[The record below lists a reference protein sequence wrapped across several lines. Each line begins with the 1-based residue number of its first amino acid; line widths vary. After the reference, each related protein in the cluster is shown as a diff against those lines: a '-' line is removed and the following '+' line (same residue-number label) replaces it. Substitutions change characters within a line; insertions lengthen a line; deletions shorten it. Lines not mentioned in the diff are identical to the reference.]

1 MRLLYFFL
9 ILILAGCNKTETI
22 SNPQSNQKT
31 EQMSE
36 QTQIIAPTTGNQGEI
51 KGLFYGCG
59 YNYVLNKNQLALYLP
74 NDREVNQIETI
85 LNFTGLSKNF
95 EVYSAPIENAVA
107 VMIDNKRSIL
117 YDPRLL
123 NHADTNSN
131 FYWSSMS
138 ILAHEIGH
146 HLQGHTLDKYGSTP
160 DKEIEADKFSGHV
173 LFKMGASLEQA
184 IAAINRY
191 GSDTDSESH
200 PSKQKRIAAIKS
212 GWESA
217 AGQRYESAVPPP
229 PADDR
234 SFSTGDYYIDVF
246 TMEDIVPDY
255 ALEAP
260 NFGGM
265 IENDRPNLEGIIL
278 DVSEDYDFGNSW
290 SSYFELDGNVPV
302 IKVIMQI
309 TDNSRLPS
317 DTKEYYKVGSR
328 KEFVIPDYYNAPNS
342 SSVGRSWLTSLLVP
356 GRKVTFKSFYFG
368 FGLENIIYLKKLNR

>member
-107 VMIDNKRSIL
+107 VMIDNKRFIL

-160 DKEIEADKFSGHV
+160 DKEVEADKFSGHV

-191 GSDTDSESH
+191 GADTDSESH
-200 PSKQKRIAAIKS
+200 PSKQKRIAAIRS

-217 AGQRYESAVPPP
+217 AGQRYESALPPP

-234 SFSTGDYYIDVF
+234 SFSIDGYGVDEFNKKDLLSEEALLRFEGYYINGD
-246 TMEDIVPDY
+246 EPLI
-255 ALEAP
+255 
-260 NFGGM
+260 
-265 IENDRPNLEGIIL
+265 EGIIMN
-278 DVSEDYDFGNSW
+278 VEEDDPSGG
-290 SSYFELDGNVPV
+290 SYAEEFSINELPLSMVYT
-302 IKVIMQI
+302 IQI
-309 TDNSRLPS
+309 TSNSQVPEE
-317 DTKEYYKVGSR
+317 DKAYNKVGQR
-328 KEFVIPDYYNAPNS
+328 KQYFIGDLYGGSLGNAQ
-342 SSVGRSWLTSLLVP
+342 VSWLKALMVP
-356 GRKVTFKSFYFG
+356 GRKIKFRSIYFG
-368 FGLENIIYLKKLNR
+368 WGAENLIYIKKLTR